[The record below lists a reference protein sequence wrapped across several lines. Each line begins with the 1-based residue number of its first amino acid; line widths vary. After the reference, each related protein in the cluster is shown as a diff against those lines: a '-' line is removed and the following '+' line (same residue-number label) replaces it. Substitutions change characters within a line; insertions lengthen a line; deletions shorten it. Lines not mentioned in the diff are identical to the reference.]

1 MPSLCIFLLLIAPL
15 LSVNLYSDALTLYY
29 RRMQKSNIINLSDT
43 CTPISC
49 EASSLKC
56 SAKDGDT
63 WHLGQNICKGIVAKF
78 TFYTTKK
85 QLPVYT

>member
-1 MPSLCIFLLLIAPL
+1 MPSLCIFVLLITPL

-49 EASSLKC
+49 EASS
-56 SAKDGDT
+56 
-63 WHLGQNICKGIVAKF
+63 
-78 TFYTTKK
+78 
-85 QLPVYT
+85 